1 MVDVGKKIPSK
12 FSLLRGHTASPKFLR
27 EAMKSNVK
35 EISRTFGIVSS

>member
-1 MVDVGKKIPSK
+1 MWEKKYQVSFHYLEGTPHH
-12 FSLLRGHTASPKFLR
+12 LKFLR